1 MSVYVRHATG
11 IQGPFEV
18 FSLRERITSGQ
29 IPPDAQWITFA
40 GQDFGELEKSTQ
52 WRPLTELLVDAS
64 LPTERAWKEQVRFEH
79 LRELAKQVI
88 LTTTHSIDGHSVKR
102 YLGIESVEFVIGTGL
117 FSEITTNF
125 QDFCGR
131 RSTAFEKKLQEAK
144 KTAFDMLAMIAAE
157 RGANAILG
165 IDVDYAEFSDNRIGL
180 VVNGTLVEIA
190 PVS

>member
-1 MSVYVRHATG
+1 MSVYIRHSTG

-29 IPPDAQWITFA
+29 IPPNAQWITFS
-40 GQDFGELEKSTQ
+40 GQDFRELEQSAQ
-52 WRPLTELLVDAS
+52 WRPLTELLVETS
-64 LPTERAWKEQVRFEH
+64 LAPEQVRFEH
-79 LRELAKQVI
+79 LRELANQVI
-88 LTTTHSIDGHSVKR
+88 LTTTHTIDGHTVKR

-125 QDFCGR
+125 QDFFGR
-131 RSTAFEKKLQEAK
+131 RSTAFERKLQEAK
-144 KTAFDMLAMIAAE
+144 KTVFDTLAMIAAE

-165 IDVDYAEFSDNRIGL
+165 IDVDYAEFSDNRIAL